1 MWEIPTVNAPYRKY
15 FYTYIIQRS
24 FHFGNNEMK
33 AHSKI
38 PKTYGVIW
46 KSHKRCLSHP
56 NLVLIIVLSSSTD
69 PVNLSSIYGRIL
81 QKDCLVLDI
90 DAALYR
96 IDTAGVLDNTKV
108 DNRSVVLKLQGSL
121 RIQTWSLTF
130 QKFIRHYHL
139 QDVLKKENFEIG
151 RLSYHYWVG
160 FPGVHYWFFTSVV
173 HEAASD
179 GRHVDVAQDH
189 DGGFVVRSEEF
200 HQHVCVLYRER
211 DGQLEPDAAAHLHL
225 CRLVIRVLLLEVKRH
240 VSNNAWQS
248 LNKTIQTPIDCPRGW
263 FISAFGKTSKNL
275 NVVLKNV
282 IITWINYQL
291 WSYLGFNVNLMS
303 YLCFNFPAE
312 FRFLWL

>member
-15 FYTYIIQRS
+15 FYTYNIQRS

-69 PVNLSSIYGRIL
+69 PVNLSGIYGRIL

-139 QDVLKKENFEIG
+139 QDVLKKEKLRNRKIILPL
-151 RLSYHYWVG
+151 LSRV
-160 FPGVHYWFFTSVV
+160 PGSPLL
-173 HEAASD
+173 
-179 GRHVDVAQDH
+179 
-189 DGGFVVRSEEF
+189 
-200 HQHVCVLYRER
+200 VLYFRCTWGCFRWPSRWRHTGSWRWFRCPEWR
-211 DGQLEPDAAAHLHL
+211 VPPACLCPLSGTWWSAGTGRGCPPSSLSSRYTGTSSWGQTSRFQQRLTEPKQNITNTN
-225 CRLVIRVLLLEVKRH
+225 RL
-240 VSNNAWQS
+240 
-248 LNKTIQTPIDCPRGW
+248 P
-263 FISAFGKTSKNL
+263 
-275 NVVLKNV
+275 
-282 IITWINYQL
+282 TWMIYKCV
-291 WSYLGFNVNLMS
+291 W
-303 YLCFNFPAE
+303 
-312 FRFLWL
+312 